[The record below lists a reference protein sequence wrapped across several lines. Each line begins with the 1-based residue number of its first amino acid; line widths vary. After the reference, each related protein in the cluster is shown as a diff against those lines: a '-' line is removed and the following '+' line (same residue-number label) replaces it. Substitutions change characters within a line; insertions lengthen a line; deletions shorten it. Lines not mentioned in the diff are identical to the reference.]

1 LGRLVL
7 VLLNALVLVLV
18 RNKRQVVTIL
28 LAFSDRF
35 AKSGLD
41 LSDLPIHK
49 KSDEGNQDLNLGKSI
64 EITYISYRK

>member
-1 LGRLVL
+1 M
-7 VLLNALVLVLV
+7 
-18 RNKRQVVTIL
+18 KRQVVTIL
-28 LAFSDRF
+28 VAFSDRF

-49 KSDEGNQDLNLGKSI
+49 KRDEGNKDLNLGKSI